1 MELNPLSC
9 PHVVNIVE
17 SLSVVN
23 NVIFSFRINENVCE
37 TGLTRI

>member
-9 PHVVNIVE
+9 PRVVNFVE

-23 NVIFSFRINENVCE
+23 NVVSSFRINNVNVCE
-37 TGLTRI
+37 IGLS